1 VVASTPA
8 PRGFGGFSEGITVT
22 TNDGLQRTFGPRI
35 RSGRSPRS
43 PIWVEFLAVAA
54 ALGAI
59 SFVAGLSAVT
69 RMVSPAVL
77 VAAVLATAAP
87 LIAVF
92 RGMLRDLGELER
104 RIIGEALALA
114 FVATI
119 AAMFAYPFLEAL
131 GLPRLRP
138 QTVAFLLVASF
149 AAGIAISSRRYE

>member
-1 VVASTPA
+1 VP
-8 PRGFGGFSEGITVT
+8 
-22 TNDGLQRTFGPRI
+22 TNDGLQRTLGPRI
-35 RSGRSPRS
+35 RSGPLPRS

-59 SFVAGLSAVT
+59 SFVTGLSAVI

-77 VAAVLATAAP
+77 VAGVLAGAVP

-92 RGMLRDLGELER
+92 VGMLRDLGELER
-104 RIIGEALALA
+104 RIISEALTLA

-138 QTVAFLLVASF
+138 QTVAFVLVSSF
-149 AAGIAISSRRYE
+149 AVGIAISSRRYE